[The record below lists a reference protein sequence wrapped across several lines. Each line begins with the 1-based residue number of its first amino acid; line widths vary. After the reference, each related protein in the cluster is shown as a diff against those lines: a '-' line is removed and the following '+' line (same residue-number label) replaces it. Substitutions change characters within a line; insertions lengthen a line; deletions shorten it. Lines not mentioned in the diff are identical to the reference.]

1 MEVLIQAVKPIILS
15 LVNTAQSDETRQRRT
30 NELRAINE
38 VGQAINSGL
47 GLDETLELIA
57 DRATEA
63 LHGKAAAIRFV
74 VEDGTLPLG
83 TVIVKGGNGLDLQNE
98 KRIAQ
103 YVADAGEPILIDDV
117 RTDWEPWNLGS
128 SLVCIPLV
136 LEDQVV
142 GTLTLLGKIAPAGTV
157 RRVFSTD
164 DLNLLFALSSQV
176 AAKIEETR
184 LTSRLHELVRNE
196 KRQAAEL
203 RKLYNRSQVL
213 LESISDGLVA
223 LDSRGLISE
232 VNTIAKRIFGLERL
246 IPGEIQIDDLVEDKS
261 SLAERIKKGKGFG
274 NRVVTLNTTSG
285 RVAVMANLQSI
296 VDTES
301 HVNGAV
307 MTFREMGEVG
317 RLANGVIGVQRTFS
331 FTDLIGQSPV
341 IEKTEELARIAAG
354 TDSNILIQG
363 ETGTGKE
370 VFAQAVHNASRF
382 SEGPFLAVNCAA
394 LP

>member
-1 MEVLIQAVKPIILS
+1 MQFITETFWRQFEVESCAIYLVEGNTDELVMQACIGREASEKGRLRLGQGITGIAALEKKPIQVTHMSRDPRTVVVKNQEQLYQSIVAVPLDDGDQVHGVFNLQSTIERHFSTGEMEVLIQAVKPIILS

-38 VGQAINSGL
+38 LGQAINSGL

-57 DRATEA
+57 DRVTEV
-63 LHGKAAAIRFV
+63 LHAKAAAIRFV
-74 VEDGTLPLG
+74 VEDGTLALG

-98 KRIAQ
+98 KRITQ

-142 GTLTLLGKIAPAGTV
+142 GTLTLLGKILPAGTV

-196 KRQAAEL
+196 KRQPAEL

-213 LESISDGLVA
+213 LELISDGLVA

-232 VNTIAKRIFGLERL
+232 VNTIAKRIFG
-246 IPGEIQIDDLVEDKS
+246 
-261 SLAERIKKGKGFG
+261 
-274 NRVVTLNTTSG
+274 
-285 RVAVMANLQSI
+285 
-296 VDTES
+296 
-301 HVNGAV
+301 
-307 MTFREMGEVG
+307 
-317 RLANGVIGVQRTFS
+317 GVLF
-331 FTDLIGQSPV
+331 
-341 IEKTEELARIAAG
+341 
-354 TDSNILIQG
+354 
-363 ETGTGKE
+363 
-370 VFAQAVHNASRF
+370 
-382 SEGPFLAVNCAA
+382 
-394 LP
+394 